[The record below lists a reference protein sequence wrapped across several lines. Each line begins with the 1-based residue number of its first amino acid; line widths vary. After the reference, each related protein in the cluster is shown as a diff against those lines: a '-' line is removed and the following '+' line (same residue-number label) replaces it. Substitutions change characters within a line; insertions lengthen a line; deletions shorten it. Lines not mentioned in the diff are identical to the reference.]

1 MRPLSAL
8 LGALSELGIALEVKG
23 DKLRISGPA
32 NALGPS
38 LRAELASRKPE
49 IMAQLAQTDTAQTDT
64 AQKNTAQ
71 PIPLLPNQRRL
82 WFIDKFTQSAT
93 GFALQTA
100 LILPGK
106 FEPLDWQAALDAL
119 SKSHPVLNTQVIEVD
134 GVPHLASRAQPL
146 ALHIHMEPLPS
157 ALPPFA
163 ELRPTLDA
171 LMRCDI
177 WPNGPDETMVVVS
190 VHHMISDQQ
199 SMGIITNCLLAAIQR
214 EPLEKPSQSYL
225 DIMAKAATACSA
237 DQGEGLAYWT
247 KTLANAPSELTL
259 PFDRPRPKQR
269 GNHGA
274 VHRFTLPKSAD
285 LTAISLR
292 CGATPFVT
300 YLSVFAQLLSRWS
313 GQKEAVIGCPMSG
326 RHLPGTE
333 GTVGFFVNSVPLRLD
348 LAQDDIATLIAHAKG
363 VLIGAMEHQEV
374 PFDQIVN
381 ALAPE
386 RHLNR
391 NPLFQVMFVLQQTG
405 GASLKLG
412 GKDVE
417 VLPVPPL
424 APDVDLSLALE
435 PGPDGLQAYLE
446 YDPEIFDAETIEVF
460 ASQFTS
466 LCSHYNDIPTKDA
479 ALAQWHGGTQPRP
492 ELDIGQLLAAHL
504 ASFPPDHPV
513 LQDADGVLERSAL
526 EQRALAVAHE
536 LECKGAGS
544 GSHIG
549 VCLDTTR
556 DRLAAMLGVWHIGAS
571 LVFLPHTGP
580 AQVRRDRIAQG
591 GLTHV
596 IGATG
601 GSVELPT
608 DVKMVAMDAV
618 QEGPAPK
625 RRAATGPAYLCF
637 TSGTTGAAKAVAVGH
652 ASLVN
657 HVISIAEA
665 FELTPADRV
674 LQFANP
680 SFDMV
685 FEDMLPALLSG
696 ATLIA
701 PQSKDLQALDQ
712 FERMLTEYGVTVAN
726 LPAPFWHSW
735 VQEMAQ
741 LDGSAPT
748 ALRLLIT
755 GSDLVQSDCARLW
768 RQHCP
773 NVRFLSGYGLTE
785 TTITALL
792 HEPSLDP
799 ADIPAGALPLG
810 LPLPNISLSIMGP
823 DGTAVPP
830 LVVGEIAISGQAVA
844 DGYRGAEETGRFK
857 TGPEG
862 RFYLT
867 GDLGRMRRDGA
878 LEFLGRQDRQVKI
891 RGIRV
896 DPSEVE
902 ASFNTLDDVTEAA
915 VIARP
920 NAAGQW
926 QLVGYYRGQQS
937 KAGTYSKALGAR
949 LPAAMVPTHLIAL
962 ERLPRTE
969 AGKIDRRALERL
981 PLNAPQAPTR
991 DATPHEL
998 RLAAIFAQVLQ
1009 CETVGPDDNFFSLG
1023 GNSISSLQIVARA
1036 RRAGFDL
1043 TAAQVFEHQTV
1054 AALAAHVTI
1063 NSAANTRAREHG
1075 TLHATPIL
1083 AWYATQ
1089 FHQPWR
1095 QFNQSVMLALPDHL
1109 DPKALTCALGA
1120 MVAPHEIFALTVDVT
1135 KDTPYKIAET
1145 AQAPVLYICS
1155 GAEDRDLDIA
1165 RLQQSLDPATGRNVA
1180 ALWLQDENRLL
1191 LTIHHLCVDVLSW
1204 DILLRDL
1211 EAAYEAILA
1220 GHDPA
1225 IAPRGTSFRLWA
1237 ERLEHLAASPEST
1250 DILDGLVKTL
1260 SGPVSPLI
1268 ASPDANCGTDANAVA
1283 IRCELPARISSELLR
1298 NVPVSYGL
1306 RMDETLI
1313 LALLLV
1319 HERRGGTGL
1328 RIDLERNG
1336 RASPFADLNLADTV
1350 GWFTAL
1356 LPLRLDAGDD
1366 IAALA
1371 ARVRRAT
1378 AESPLDGLGY
1388 GLMRYGADPIKSQT
1402 LETLPGAEIL
1412 LNYVGILTGWSEGPF
1427 RPIDADCGP
1436 TIAPETQRSH
1446 MIELNAGVVAGCI
1459 RLELMVPQTAAE
1471 TATDVI
1477 GQLQTALVD
1486 IAHHARRARFG
1497 LELGDDVDDVLPV
1510 TPLQNRILLH
1520 SLHKSD
1526 TYIDQIHFQLDGPLD
1541 MGAMQR
1547 AWATL
1552 TDRHK
1557 GLRTTFAFAADNR
1570 PVQIIRKKSTVD
1582 WRRLD
1587 WRDLDAPQVQP
1598 MLQNLMSAD
1607 RDEGLDLE
1615 TGPLMRMHMV
1625 QTGET
1630 THQWIWS
1637 AHHLIL
1643 DGWSVSVVMQEWQTL
1658 YETFC
1663 EGTSHSLPVA
1673 ADLADHSA
1681 WLDRLDTKGARAFW
1695 SEYLSGTAPT
1705 LLAPHRETGLA
1716 AEQSGSDTIPLSPD
1730 VMAQMNAFAA
1740 DVGTTPALVA
1750 QAAWALVL
1758 RRYGAPDS
1766 AVFGL
1771 TISNRP
1777 AEMPEIEDLVGMLIN
1792 TIPVRVDLNADE
1804 TPRALL
1810 TRMTVAA
1817 QACAQWSNLA
1827 FDEILDASDL
1837 PDGALPFDSLM
1848 VVQNYPRPE
1857 GLTSGGLS
1865 LHLAEVFERT
1875 DLPLTLL
1882 LQSGTDPSLT
1892 IVWDGAQMPAALAQQ
1907 LLRHWHKALQ
1917 QITAQADAP
1926 ICEASIYT
1934 AADLHTRLARAQGP
1948 APVANTPRAVSAT
1961 RHWARFVPHYP
1972 ALLADDAKLTYAEL
1986 DSAVQGL
1993 ASQLLAQGMPAGT
2006 AIAILL
2012 PRSARAIVAFL
2023 AVLRA
2028 GGIAVPV
2035 DPTYPTDRIA
2045 HILGDCDAKLVITDI
2060 SGANTLADDKRKTLL
2075 LETLDQI
2082 VGSPIDLPLPASTA
2096 PAYLIYTSGSTGL
2109 PKGTLTHHGGIDNMI
2124 AAQQHAFNLGAA
2136 DRVLQFASLSFDASV
2151 WEIFMALGAGA
2162 QLFVP
2167 SRTTAL
2173 AGADLA
2179 TYLDQS
2185 RISIATLPPAV
2196 ITGLPATPL
2205 KNLKALIAAGEACP
2219 PGLADR
2225 WAGQTRFFNAYGPSE
2240 ASVCATL
2247 HEHSAGGSDV
2257 PIGLPI
2263 SGCAAYVVDQ
2273 DNHLVPFGGTGELV
2287 IGGAGVG
2294 LGYHARPELTAR
2306 AFCRD
2311 PWRQDKGARI
2321 YRTGDL
2327 VAVKTDGSL
2336 LFRGRK
2342 DRQIKLR
2349 GFRIEPGEI
2358 ENALM
2363 QISGVERALVNS
2375 QNPGD
2380 PGAALIAWVL
2390 LQRGT
2395 QLDPA
2400 ALRAH
2405 LATQIPSHMVP
2416 NRVHIV
2422 DAIALTPNGK
2432 IDWDALRRNS
2442 AAAPAAHPPQAAEP
2456 EESPPQSDLTKLLTD
2471 IWAELLGSRA
2481 FSSDQNFFDAGGHS
2495 LLLVRMQPMLFETF
2509 GLQVRIPDLFKNP
2522 TIDALKKLLL
2532 AQAPHLNDAPAPLL
2546 APQPSAPQPR
2556 LNASPPNAMPIAIVG
2571 MACRFPGAAD
2581 LDAFWDLL
2589 EQGREGISDLS
2600 RDILLAAG
2608 ETAAQIEN
2616 PAYVAR
2622 RGSLE
2627 NTEAFDAEFFGISPR
2642 DAQLMDPQHRLFLE
2656 CAWHALEDAG
2666 QVPRSGQ
2673 STGVFAGSGYNTWLN
2688 EVLRPAGETLTGSA
2702 GFHAVTANEKDFLAT
2717 QTAFRLD
2724 LRGPAVSVQTACS
2737 TSLVAVT
2744 QAVAALR
2751 NGTCQTAIAGGVALG
2766 FPANRGYLFESDMI
2780 LSPDG
2785 HCRPFSADA
2794 AGTVPSEGV
2803 GAVIL
2808 KPLDQATADGDRIYA
2823 VIRGV
2828 GMGNDG
2834 ARKMSFAAPSADGQV
2849 EAMRAALKDAG
2860 LQGADVD
2867 LLEAHGTGTS
2877 LGDPV
2882 EMTAIARVYAKRQT
2896 PLSIGSVKGNIG
2908 HSDAAAGIAG
2918 FIKAALSLHR
2928 SIIPASLHAER
2939 LNPRLNLADGR
2950 LHIAT
2955 QTTPW
2960 AQSQRPNRA
2969 AVSSFGIGGTNAHV
2983 VLEAAPA
2990 SVSTTPHPSDDT
3002 GKHILPI
3009 SAHTA
3014 HALQTLAT
3022 GLATQLKMNAVSLA
3036 DVASSLQSGRAALR
3050 YRTAI
3055 VAADRAEAISALQ
3068 TITPAEPGTPKAAF
3082 LFPGQGTQHLMMGRA
3097 AYDRFAVYRDHLDDI
3112 DARLAPVL
3120 GLSIRA
3126 LMWEDTPAA
3135 AARLRDTRYAQLAV
3149 FAVSV
3154 STARLW
3160 LDLGVTPAAVLGH
3173 SVGEFAAAHIA
3184 GVLDLDEALRLLNAR
3199 SQLIAAQP
3207 AGSMLAA
3214 ALSQTEAQPFLS
3226 PTVGLAAIN
3235 SAEQV
3240 VFSGPQHDIQ
3250 SLYEQLRTNGVACRK
3265 LDTSHAFHSTMM
3277 QPARAAFADLID
3289 PTKLSPP
3296 KIPMISTVTGDW
3308 VETDTLQRP
3317 GYWADHIC
3325 QPVRFSSAL
3334 RRLEAAGNIT
3344 GLDIGPGQTVAT
3356 LAETGGVTCLASHEA
3371 TTADRNTDTMMA
3383 TIARMWSLGA
3393 PIKWQALA
3401 QNIHPKVTLPLYP
3414 FERQTHSP
3422 LKKPLAQDLPP
3433 KRANADEWFYTVGF
3447 QPIPK
3452 PPMAPLLGP
3461 VVIATDTPHAAT
3473 GLRGLMGVNDTANV
3487 IDLMTAPPASA
3498 FDGHHPPPSELLLI
3512 VSGAHADTCTL
3523 VQNALA
3529 LIREFAKQSKGSGGI
3544 RLVTQNATATFP
3556 NESPQPMLAALRSA
3570 IEVLVYEYPEL
3581 AISGIDL
3588 AEFTDQ
3594 PIEVPIAQFLSL
3606 RPDGYFAPCIT
3617 EMPLPDQPDWPLPS
3631 AAKVLI
3637 TGGFGGVGSAIANA
3651 LARDI
3656 PNVKLLL
3663 TSRTDRPNDPL
3674 LERLRKAGATAEA
3687 LHVDVALGA
3696 AAGEYLAAHGPVDLI
3711 IHAAGTADYG
3721 GILARRDAAS
3731 IDEVLAPKISG
3742 LTALGPLLDLSPQ
3755 TPLVFCS
3762 TLGSLLPAAKFGQTA
3777 YSAAN
3782 SYLDASALHRSAQG
3796 RPTVSIN
3803 WDDWVGAGMTEDSR
3817 ERAGEAGLNDD
3828 NGLRP
3833 DEGTN
3838 ALKRILHARCP
3849 QIAVSVRDL
3858 PKLVNHSIRR
3868 LSSPPQTPN
3877 GAPPERRLNPAEDLQ
3892 ENLLKLF
3899 REALG
3904 DPSYTAQ
3911 DDFFARGGHSLL
3923 AMQLLGRIR
3932 DQLGHPCALSNIF
3945 ETPTPMALAQ
3955 ALQDA

>member
-1 MRPLSAL
+1 MRPLSEL
-8 LGALSELGIALEVKG
+8 LRALSEMGIALEVKG
-23 DKLRISGPA
+23 EKLRISGPA
-32 NALGPS
+32 NTLGPS
-38 LRAELASRKPE
+38 LRAELASRKAE
-49 IMAQLAQTDTAQTDT
+49 IMVQLAQTDA
-64 AQKNTAQ
+64 AQ

-82 WFIDKFTQSAT
+82 WFIDKLSESST

-100 LILPGK
+100 MVLPGQ
-106 FEPLDWQAALDAL
+106 FERGDWQAALDAL
-119 SKSHPVLNTQVIEVD
+119 CKCHPVLNTHVIEVD
-134 GVPHLASRAQPL
+134 GVPHLAGRAHPL
-146 ALHIHMEPLPS
+146 APHIHIEPITS
-157 ALPPFA
+157 SLPPFA
-163 ELRPTLDA
+163 DLRPTLDA
-171 LMRCDI
+171 LMCCDI
-177 WPNGPDETMVVVS
+177 WPKGPDGTLIVLS

-199 SMGIITNCLLAAIQR
+199 SMGIITNNLLAAIQR
-214 EPLEKPSQSYL
+214 ETLQIPTESYL
-225 DIMAKAATACSA
+225 GVMAQAATTCSA
-237 DQGEGLAYWT
+237 DEGEGIAYWT
-247 KTLANAPSELTL
+247 KTLVNAPAELRL

-274 VHRFTLPKSAD
+274 VHRFILPKSAD
-285 LTAISLR
+285 LTALSLR

-300 YLSVFAQLLSRWS
+300 YLSVYAQLLSRWS
-313 GQKEAVIGCPMSG
+313 GQKDAVIGCPMSG

-333 GTVGFFVNSVPLRLD
+333 GMIGYFVNTVPLRLD
-348 LAQDDIATLIAHAKG
+348 MAQDGIATLIAHAKG
-363 VLIGAMEHQEV
+363 VLVGAMEHQEV

-381 ALAPE
+381 AIAPE

-405 GASLKLG
+405 GASLKMG
-412 GKDVE
+412 DQDVE

-446 YDPEIFDAETIEVF
+446 YDPAIFDLETIELF
-460 ASQFTS
+460 ASQFVA
-466 LCSHYNDIPTKDA
+466 LCSHYNGTPTKDTRR
-479 ALAQWHGGTQPRP
+479 AQWHGVNQPRP
-492 ELDIGQLLAAHL
+492 DIDIGQLLATHL
-504 ASFPPDHPV
+504 ATFPPDHPV
-513 LQDADGVLERSAL
+513 LEDANGVLELSAL
-526 EQRALAVAHE
+526 EQKVNFVALD
-536 LECKGAGS
+536 LEQKGAGS
-544 GSHIG
+544 GSQIG
-549 VCLDTTR
+549 ICLDNTR
-556 DRLAAMLGVWHIGAS
+556 DRLAAMLGVWHIGAT
-571 LVFLPHTGP
+571 LVFLPHNGP
-580 AQVRRDRIAQG
+580 AQVRSERITQG
-591 GLTHV
+591 GLTYV
-596 IGATG
+596 ISATDRA
-601 GSVELPT
+601 VELPAG
-608 DVKMVAMDAV
+608 VKAVAMDV
-618 QEGPAPK
+618 LPEGQAPE
-625 RRAATGPAYLCF
+625 RRASGGPAYLCF
-637 TSGTTGAAKAVAVGH
+637 TSGTTGAAKPVAVGH

-657 HVISIAEA
+657 HVIGIAEA
-665 FELTPADRV
+665 FELTPTDRV

-680 SFDMV
+680 TFDMV

-712 FERMLTEYGVTVAN
+712 FEKMLTKYGITVAN

-735 VQEMAQ
+735 VQEMAH
-741 LDGSAPT
+741 LNGSAPT

-755 GSDLVQSDCARLW
+755 GSDLVQNDCARLW

-773 NVRFLSGYGLTE
+773 NVRLLSGYGLTE

-792 HEPSLDP
+792 CEPAQNP
-799 ADIPAGALPLG
+799 ADIPSGTLPLG

-823 DGTAVPP
+823 DGTAVLP
-830 LVVGEIAISGQAVA
+830 LVVGEIAISGHAVA
-844 DGYRGAEETGRFK
+844 DGYWGAEDMGRFK
-857 TGPEG
+857 SGPEG

-902 ASFNTLDDVTEAA
+902 ASFNALEGVTEAA

-920 NAAGQW
+920 NTAGQW
-926 QLVGYYRGQQS
+926 QLVGYYRGPQS
-937 KAGTYSKALGAR
+937 KAGTYSKALGEC
-949 LPAAMVPTHLIAL
+949 LPDAMVPTHLIAL
-962 ERLPRTE
+962 DTLPRTE
-969 AGKIDRRALERL
+969 SGKIDRRALEHL
-981 PLNAPQAPTR
+981 PLNTPQAPTR
-991 DATPHEL
+991 DATPHEA
-998 RLAAIFAQVLQ
+998 RLAAIFAEVLQ
-1009 CETVGPDDNFFSLG
+1009 CETVGPNDNFFSLG

-1036 RRAGFDL
+1036 RRMGFDL

-1054 AALAAHVTI
+1054 AALAAHVSI
-1063 NSAANTRAREHG
+1063 NNTTNTRAREHG

-1089 FHQPWR
+1089 FHQPWQ

-1109 DPKALTCALGA
+1109 DPKALRSALYA
-1120 MVAPHEIFALTVDVT
+1120 MVASHEIFALIVDIT
-1135 KDTPYKIAET
+1135 KDDPYKIAET
-1145 AQAPVLYICS
+1145 TEVPELYIYS
-1155 GAEDRDLDIA
+1155 GAEGREAEIA
-1165 RLQQSLDPATGRNVA
+1165 RLQESLDPTKGRNVA

-1191 LTIHHLCVDVLSW
+1191 LTVHHLCVDILSW

-1211 EAAYEAILA
+1211 ETAYEAILV

-1225 IAPRGTSFRLWA
+1225 IAPRGTSFRHWA
-1237 ERLEHLAASPEST
+1237 ERLEQLAASPEYA

-1260 SGPVSPLI
+1260 NGPVSPLI
-1268 ASPDANCGTDANAVA
+1268 ATSDATPGTDANAVA

-1319 HERRGGTGL
+1319 QERRGGTGL

-1366 IAALA
+1366 IGVLA

-1388 GLMRYGADPIKSQT
+1388 GLMRYGADPTKSHA
-1402 LETLPGAEIL
+1402 LETLPDAEIL

-1459 RLELMVPQTAAE
+1459 RLELMVPETAAE
-1471 TATDVI
+1471 TATHVI
-1477 GQLQTALVD
+1477 GQLETALVD
-1486 IAHHARRARFG
+1486 IARHARRARFG
-1497 LELGDDVDDVLPV
+1497 LELGNDVDEVLPV

-1520 SLHKSD
+1520 SLRKSD
-1526 TYIDQIHFQLDGPLD
+1526 TYIDQIHFQLNGPLD
-1541 MGAMQR
+1541 MVAMQR
-1547 AWATL
+1547 AWT
-1552 TDRHK
+1552 TIIDRHK
-1557 GLRTTFAFAADNR
+1557 ALRTTFAFAADNR
-1570 PVQIIRKKSTVD
+1570 PVQIVRNKSFMD
-1582 WRRLD
+1582 WRTMD
-1587 WRDLDAPQVQP
+1587 WHDLDAAQVHH
-1598 MLQNLMSAD
+1598 MLQNLMTAD

-1643 DGWSVSVVMQEWQTL
+1643 DGWSVSLVMQEWQTL
-1658 YETFC
+1658 YEAFC
-1663 EGTSHSLPVA
+1663 AGTSPTLPVA

-1681 WLDRLDTKGARAFW
+1681 WLDRLDTKGARGFW
-1695 SEYLSGTAPT
+1695 SGYLSGTTPT
-1705 LLAPHRETGLA
+1705 LLAPHREMGQV
-1716 AEQSGSDTIPLSPD
+1716 EEHSGSDSVPLSSD
-1730 VMAQMNAFAA
+1730 VMAQMNAFSA

-1750 QAAWALVL
+1750 QAAWAMVL
-1758 RRYGAPDS
+1758 RRYGQSDPV
-1766 AVFGL
+1766 VFGL

-1777 AEMPEIEDLVGMLIN
+1777 AEMPEVEDLVGMLIN

-1827 FDEILDASDL
+1827 FDEILDASDF
-1837 PDGALPFDSLM
+1837 PNASLPFDSLM

-1865 LHLAEVFERT
+1865 LDLSEVFERT
-1875 DLPLTLL
+1875 DMPLTLL

-1892 IVWDGAQMPAALAQQ
+1892 VVWDGAQMPAALARQ
-1907 LLRHWHKALQ
+1907 LLRHWHKTIRD
-1917 QITAQADAP
+1917 ITAKPDIP
-1926 ICEASIYT
+1926 VCDVSIYS
-1934 AADLHTRLARAQGP
+1934 AADLRIRLALAQGP
-1948 APVANTPRAVSAT
+1948 APVANTPPGFVAT

-1972 ALLADDAKLTYAEL
+1972 ALIADDAQLDYAGL
-1986 DSAVQGL
+1986 DAAVEGL
-1993 ASQLLAQGMPAGT
+1993 ASQLVAQGMSAGT

-2035 DPTYPTDRIA
+2035 DPAYPADRIA

-2060 SGANTLADDKRKTLL
+2060 SCADTLADDNRETFF
-2075 LETLDQI
+2075 LEALDQI
-2082 VGSPIDLPLPASTA
+2082 VAAPVDLPLPTSNA

-2124 AAQQHAFNLGAA
+2124 AAQQHAFKLGAA

-2151 WEIFMALGAGA
+2151 WEIFMALGVGA

-2179 TYLDQS
+2179 RYLDQS
-2185 RISIATLPPAV
+2185 RITIATLPPAV
-2196 ITGLPATPL
+2196 ISGLPSTLLQYL
-2205 KNLKALIAAGEACP
+2205 KVLIAAGETCP
-2219 PGLADR
+2219 PDLADR
-2225 WAGQTRFFNAYGPSE
+2225 WAEQTRFFNAYGPSE

-2247 HEHSAGGSDV
+2247 HEYSAGGTEV

-2263 SGCAAYVVDQ
+2263 SGCAVYVLDQ
-2273 DNHLVPFGGTGELV
+2273 DGHLVPFGGTGELV

-2294 LGYHARPELTAR
+2294 LGYHARPELTGWAFGSDHWSQYISAR
-2306 AFCRD
+2306 V
-2311 PWRQDKGARI
+2311 

-2327 VAVKTDGSL
+2327 VTVKADGAL
-2336 LFRGRK
+2336 MFRGRK

-2358 ENALM
+2358 ENTLM
-2363 QISGVERALVNS
+2363 QITGVERAVVGS
-2375 QNPGD
+2375 QNSSD
-2380 PGAALIAWVL
+2380 PKAPLLAWVL
-2390 LQRGT
+2390 PQRGAR
-2395 QLDPA
+2395 LDPNT
-2400 ALRAH
+2400 LRAH

-2416 NRVHIV
+2416 NRFYIL
-2422 DAIALTPNGK
+2422 DAIPLTPNGK
-2432 IDWDALRRNS
+2432 IDWDALRRES
-2442 AAAPAAHPPQAAEP
+2442 VTVSTAHTQQAALP
-2456 EESPPQSDLTKLLTD
+2456 EESPSQDGITKMLTD
-2471 IWAELLGSRA
+2471 IWAELLGSNE
-2481 FSSDQNFFDAGGHS
+2481 FSPDQNFFDAGGHS

-2509 GLQVRIPDLFKNP
+2509 GLQVRIPDLFSNP
-2522 TIDALKKLLL
+2522 TINALKDLLL
-2532 AQAPHLNDAPAPLL
+2532 AEAPHLNDVAPAPF
-2546 APQPSAPQPR
+2546 ATQHSATET
-2556 LNASPPNAMPIAIVG
+2556 LTNASTSYSMPIAIVG
-2571 MACRFPGAAD
+2571 MACRYPGAPD
-2581 LDAFWDLL
+2581 LEAFWDMLK
-2589 EQGREGISDLS
+2589 QGREGISDLS
-2600 RDILLAAG
+2600 RDMLLAAG
-2608 ETAAQIEN
+2608 ETEAQIDD

-2622 RGSLE
+2622 CGALE
-2627 NTEAFDAEFFGISPR
+2627 DTEAFDADFFGISPR

-2666 QVPRSGQ
+2666 QVPRTGH

-2688 EVLRPAGETLTGSA
+2688 EVLRPAGETLTGTA

-2724 LRGPAVSVQTACS
+2724 LHGPAVSVQTACS

-2751 NGTCQTAIAGGVALG
+2751 NGTCKTAIAGGVALG
-2766 FPANRGYLFESDMI
+2766 FPANRGYLFEPDMI

-2785 HCRPFSADA
+2785 HCRPFSSEA

-2834 ARKMSFAAPSADGQV
+2834 ARKMSFAAPSVDGQV

-2882 EMTAIARVYAKRQT
+2882 EMTAIARVYAERQT

-2918 FIKAALSLHR
+2918 FIKATLSLYR
-2928 SIIPASLHAER
+2928 STIPASLHAES
-2939 LNPRLNLADGR
+2939 LNPRLNLANGS

-2955 QTTPW
+2955 ETTPW
-2960 AQSQRPNRA
+2960 TQSQRPKRA
-2969 AVSSFGIGGTNAHV
+2969 AVSSFGIGGTNAHI
-2983 VLEAAPA
+2983 VLEAAPVP
-2990 SVSTTPHPSDDT
+2990 VSIKTHSSSDTD
-3002 GKHILPI
+3002 KHILPI
-3009 SAHTA
+3009 SAHTVDA
-3014 HALQTLAT
+3014 VHTLAT
-3022 GLATQLKMNAVSLA
+3022 TVATQLEAHELSLA
-3036 DVASSLQSGRAALR
+3036 DVASSLQLARAALR
-3050 YRTAI
+3050 YRTTIIAGDSTQ
-3055 VAADRAEAISALQ
+3055 ARTALQ
-3068 TITPAEPGTPKAAF
+3068 AIAPTEAGTPNVAF
-3082 LFPGQGTQHLMMGRA
+3082 LFPGQGTQHLMMGRT
-3097 AYDRFAVYRDHLDDI
+3097 AYDRFAIYRDQMDDI
-3112 DARLAPVL
+3112 DARLEPVL

-3126 LMWEDTPAA
+3126 LMWGDMPDAV
-3135 AARLRDTRYAQLAV
+3135 ARLRDTRFAQSAV

-3160 LDLGVTPAAVLGH
+3160 LELGITPAAVLGH

-3184 GVLDLDEALRLLNAR
+3184 GIMDLDEALRLLNVR

-3214 ALSQTEAQPFLS
+3214 ALSESHAQPFLT

-3235 SAEQV
+3235 SEQQV
-3240 VFSGPQHDIQ
+3240 VFSGPHDDIQ
-3250 SLYEQLRTNGVACRK
+3250 SIYEQLRTNGVASRK

-3277 QPARAAFADLID
+3277 EPARAAFADLID
-3289 PTKLSPP
+3289 PAKLSPP
-3296 KIPMISTVTGDW
+3296 KIPLISTVTGDW
-3308 VETDTLQRP
+3308 AETETLQQP
-3317 GYWADHIC
+3317 SYWADHIC
-3325 QPVRFSSAL
+3325 KPVRFSAAL
-3334 RRLEAAGNIT
+3334 RRLETAGNFI
-3344 GLDIGPGQTVAT
+3344 GLDIGPGQTMAT
-3356 LAETGGVTCLASHEA
+3356 LAETGGVNCLASHEA
-3371 TTADRNTDTMMA
+3371 TNVNRSTDTILG
-3383 TIARMWSLGA
+3383 TIGRMWSLGA
-3393 PIKWQALA
+3393 PIQWKAMEQAKRS
-3401 QNIHPKVTLPLYP
+3401 KVPLPLYP
-3414 FERQTHSP
+3414 FERQVHRP
-3422 LKKPLAQDLPP
+3422 IKKPIDQEFPP
-3433 KRANADEWFYTVGF
+3433 KRPNVDDWFYTVGF
-3447 QPIPK
+3447 QAIPK
-3452 PPMAPLLGP
+3452 PQMASLNGP
-3461 VVIATDTPHAAT
+3461 ILIATDTPHAAST
-3473 GLRGLMGVNDTANV
+3473 LRNLMGVDDTTQV
-3487 IDLMTAPPASA
+3487 IDVMTASPTAA
-3498 FDGHHPPPSELLLI
+3498 FADCQTPPSELLLI
-3512 VSGAHADTCTL
+3512 VSGAHGADCTI
-3523 VQNALA
+3523 VQKALA
-3529 LIREFAKQSKGSGGI
+3529 LVREFARQCEGSGGI

-3556 NESPQPMLAALRSA
+3556 NESPAPMLAALRSA
-3570 IEVLVYEYPEL
+3570 MEVLVYEYPEL
-3581 AISGIDL
+3581 SISGIDL

-3594 PIEVPIAQFLSL
+3594 PIEVPGNKFLSF
-3606 RPDGYFAPCIT
+3606 RSDGYFAPCIT
-3617 EMPLPDQPDWPLPS
+3617 EIALADQLDWSLPPES
-3631 AAKVLI
+3631 KVLI
-3637 TGGFGGVGSAIANA
+3637 TGGFGGVGSAIAKA
-3651 LARDI
+3651 LARDF
-3656 PNVKLLL
+3656 PSVRLLL
-3663 TSRTDRPNDPL
+3663 TSRTDRTNDPL
-3674 LERLRKAGATAEA
+3674 LKRLREAGATAEA
-3687 LHVDVALGA
+3687 FQIDVALGA
-3696 AAGEYLAAHGPVDLI
+3696 AAGKDLAAQGPADLI
-3711 IHAAGTADYG
+3711 IHAAGSADYG
-3721 GILARRDAAS
+3721 GVLARRDASS

-3755 TPLVFCS
+3755 TRLVLCS
-3762 TLGSLLPAAKFGQTA
+3762 SLGSILPAAKFGQVA

-3782 SYLDASALHRSAQG
+3782 TYLDASAIQRTAQG
-3796 RPTVSIN
+3796 QPTVSIN

-3817 ERAGEAGLNDD
+3817 ERAGEPQLKYD
-3828 NGLRP
+3828 NGLLP

-3838 ALKRILHARCP
+3838 ALKRILHASRP

-3858 PKLVNHSIRR
+3858 PKLVKYSIQR
-3868 LSSPPQTPN
+3868 LSLPNETQNSPS
-3877 GAPPERRLNPAEDLQ
+3877 RRQHLNPAQDLQ
-3892 ENLLKLF
+3892 ENLLSLF
-3899 REALG
+3899 REVLG
-3904 DPSYTAQ
+3904 DPTYTAQ
-3911 DDFFARGGHSLL
+3911 DDFFARGGHSLS
-3923 AMQLLGRIR
+3923 AMELLGKIR
-3932 DQLGHPCALSNIF
+3932 DQLGRPCALSNIF
-3945 ETPTPMALAQ
+3945 EAPTPMALAQ
-3955 ALQDA
+3955 ALQHA